1 MRPTLAHVPW
11 HWTSSTWTA
20 VTALVLF
27 GAAVVA
33 AWQVIEARRLREATL
48 RPFVVVDFEVES
60 GEIYLAVSNIGKTMA
75 RDVRITF
82 DRHLESAVHAGRD
95 PNRLQQFEE
104 RLASGIA
111 TLPPGKSI
119 RMLFDLSAQ
128 RTPEQNLTDRYT
140 VTASYTADATN
151 RRYEN
156 QTMDLDF
163 GIYQPLVWINKK
175 GVHEIAKGVEDLVAT
190 VKRWG
195 GSSGLVVTTHDEERE
210 RFRAHEAWRRA
221 RQGRRLLRPYWRLRA
236 RLLHR

>member
-1 MRPTLAHVPW
+1 MTPTLAHVPW
-11 HWTSSTWTA
+11 HWTASTWTA
-20 VTALVLF
+20 VTALILF

-48 RPFVVVDFEVES
+48 RPFVVVDFEVAA
-60 GEIYLAVSNIGKTMA
+60 GEVYLAVSNIGKTMA

-128 RTPEQNLTDRYT
+128 RTPEQNLVDRYT

-151 RRYEN
+151 RRYEG

-163 GIYQPLVWINKK
+163 GIYRPLVWINKK
-175 GVHEIAKGVEDLVAT
+175 GVHEIAGAVEDLVKQAKKWT
-190 VKRWG
+190 G
-195 GSSGLVVTTHDEERE
+195 GGGLLVTTHEEERE
-210 RFRAHEAWRRA
+210 RMRVQEAWIRV
-221 RQGRRLLRPYWRLRA
+221 RQASRPLRPYRRLRFWMLN
-236 RLLHR
+236 R